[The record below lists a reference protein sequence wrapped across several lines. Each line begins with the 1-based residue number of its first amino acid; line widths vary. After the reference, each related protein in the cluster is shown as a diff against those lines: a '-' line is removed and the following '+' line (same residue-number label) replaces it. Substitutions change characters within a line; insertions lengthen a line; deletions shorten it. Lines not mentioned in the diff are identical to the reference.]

1 MITEE
6 TIIKKI
12 LPAEGY
18 LLTDGEIIT
27 DCLFMAVDKNPDV
40 WWEIPDPNYVPEFD
54 GTDFLRPITW
64 VNGMEIIDGL
74 WYSDGIETWE
84 AIKNGI
90 PRDFTDKEYF
100 DIID

>member
-1 MITEE
+1 MTITE
-6 TIIKKI
+6 IILKKI
-12 LPAEGY
+12 TPKEGY
-18 LLTDGEIIT
+18 LLTDGEVIT
-27 DCLFMAVDKNPDV
+27 DVLFMRNIPAADV

-64 VNGMEIIDGL
+64 VNGMEIIAGL